1 MKYLQ
6 ATFKN
11 YIGFYNGMGLY
22 EVTIDFRK
30 CMHNIIIISG
40 KNGSGKSTLL
50 NHLNPF
56 PDPSTSFI
64 TNRTAEKQLV
74 LADNGDIYTIQIVS
88 PADLKGRKT
97 TKAYIQKNGVELNS
111 NGNVSSYKEIIFSEF
126 ELDSNY
132 ISLTRLSNNDRGLGD
147 KTPAE
152 RKRFA
157 ANIVDNL
164 EIYNSMYKTLN
175 KKSLI
180 YRSHT
185 NTLHTKIQ
193 NIGNAENLKSR
204 LNQLMVAEDRIRSD
218 IMLSNNTI
226 VHIKAK
232 SSIDNE
238 EAEKINV
245 LYAERNMIMA
255 TLSPLE
261 TQLDSFFHKTKI
273 AIEDISSVVE
283 KDKEL
288 LQNYMYQLNQAKD
301 KWKSESEKLADIEN
315 NINAIK
321 ADLDYNI
328 SESDIADRYNKS
340 QATIEEILTTLNGLG
355 IDRNT
360 DVLELEKVIAFCE
373 RFSILIDKF
382 NSSVNSGD
390 LDYIINKY
398 DSVILSDMINEQNR
412 ILMEIESNRVLLS
425 ESTAKLKL
433 ISVLHD
439 RPKECK
445 VDSCPFISEAL
456 SLSSKIN
463 GNIEDEIASI
473 IEANDRLSK
482 EVDSIQERIDYH
494 NAMHYK
500 KIELDNIRSE
510 IYEIRDI
517 LMKYYP
523 KFVENFNILVLNM
536 NNFGYIREHK
546 LVTDGANLLKMLASE
561 TQKNSILEVEYR
573 SYNEKVKLLNSS
585 RIMLSNLEKSMVETV
600 ENIKIYKSEVD
611 KMGEIVESTERKVN
625 SELEYHKIYL
635 RYREEKSKYDVVAD
649 KLLEFE
655 KKSAKC
661 MEDMKTIS
669 QHEENIAKLNVELEP
684 IIREKNN
691 ISGQLTMLESYYDEY
706 NKYKQSY
713 DIIETLKK
721 YCSPTSGGI
730 QTLFM
735 QLYMGKT
742 KELANTVLAMLFN
755 GSYQLCDFV
764 INENEFRIPFIGE
777 GLPVDDISSG
787 SGAQIAMMGM
797 IINLVLMCQAS
808 TKFNIA
814 RLDEVTATLDAY
826 NNSQFTNVMLH
837 CMNILKIEQLFLIS
851 HSTETDNSFAD
862 VIKLKGYENYES
874 AFQSGN
880 VIWDFNEVVKQ

>member
-328 SESDIADRYNKS
+328 SESDIADRFNKS

-398 DSVILSDMINEQNR
+398 DSVILSDIINEQNR

-585 RIMLSNLEKSMVETV
+585 RVMLSNLEKSMVETV

-611 KMGEIVESTERKVN
+611 KLAEIVESTERKVN

-635 RYREEKSKYDVVAD
+635 RYKEEKSKYDVVAD

>member
-328 SESDIADRYNKS
+328 SESDIADRFNKS

-635 RYREEKSKYDVVAD
+635 RYKEEKSKYDVVAD

-742 KELANTVLAMLFN
+742 KELANTVLSMLFN

>member
-22 EVTIDFRK
+22 EVNIDFRK

-64 TNRTAEKQLV
+64 NNRTAEKQLV
-74 LADNGDIYTIQIVS
+74 LVDNGDTYTIQIVS

-111 NGNVSSYKEIIFSEF
+111 NGNISSYKDIIFSEF

-164 EIYNSMYKTLN
+164 EIYNNMYKTLN

-193 NIGNAENLKSR
+193 NIGSVDNLNAR
-204 LNQLMVAEDRIRSD
+204 LNQLICTETRIRNDIMVA
-218 IMLSNNTI
+218 NNAI
-226 VHIKAK
+226 VYIKAEN
-232 SSIDNE
+232 SIDSE
-238 EAEKINV
+238 EADKINS
-245 LYAERNMIMA
+245 LYTEKKMLESI
-255 TLSPLE
+255 LSPLE
-261 TQLDSFFHKTKI
+261 TQLDTFFHKTKI

-283 KDKEL
+283 RDKEL
-288 LQNYMYQLNQAKD
+288 LQSYMYQLNRAKD
-301 KWKSESEKLADIEN
+301 KWRSESEKLADIEN

-328 SESDIADRYNKS
+328 SESDIADRYNQS
-340 QATIEEILTTLNGLG
+340 QAIIEEILTTLSSLG

-360 DVLELEKVIAFCE
+360 DILELEKVITFCE
-373 RFSILIDKF
+373 RFSMLIDKF
-382 NSSVNSGD
+382 YSTINSGD
-390 LDYIINKY
+390 LDYIINQY
-398 DSVILSDMINEQNR
+398 DTINVSDMINERNR
-412 ILMEIESNRVLLS
+412 ILMEIESNKSLIS
-425 ESTAKLKL
+425 EAVGRLKL
-433 ISVLHD
+433 ISVLKD

-456 SLSSKIN
+456 ELSSKIN
-463 GNIEDEIASI
+463 GSIEAEIAKI
-473 IEANDRLSK
+473 TEANEGLDKDTEAIQSRIEYHNSMFNKKTEL
-482 EVDSIQERIDYH
+482 DSIRREV
-494 NAMHYK
+494 
-500 KIELDNIRSE
+500 
-510 IYEIRDI
+510 YEIRDI

-523 KFVENFNILVLNM
+523 KFVENFDILVLNM
-536 NNFGYIREHK
+536 NNFGFIREHK
-546 LVTDGANLLKMLASE
+546 TVTDGANLLKMLASE
-561 TQKNSILEVEYR
+561 TQKNYILEVEYR
-573 SYNEKVKLLNSS
+573 SYNEKIKLLNSS
-585 RIMLSNLEKSMVETV
+585 KVMLSNLEKSMGETI
-600 ENIKIYKSEVD
+600 ERINACKSEVD
-611 KMGEIVESTERKVN
+611 KMTEIVDSTEKKVN
-625 SELEYHKIYL
+625 LELEYHKIYL
-635 RYREEKSKYDVVAD
+635 RYREEKSKYDIILD
-649 KLLEFE
+649 KLSDFE
-655 KKSAKC
+655 RKSAKC
-661 MEDMKTIS
+661 MEDMKVIA
-669 QHEENIAKLNVELEP
+669 QHEENIARLNSELEP
-684 IIREKNN
+684 IVREKNT

-735 QLYMGKT
+735 QLYMSKT

-880 VIWDFNEVVKQ
+880 VIWDFNDVVKQ